1 MKAKLIACL
10 VLFLSFS
17 LVSWSQPAGNRAE
30 QSAVSDSQE
39 RTALPP
45 CFDHEAGGR
54 SLVGNSYRETTRPHE
69 FALSVTD
76 NPLQAA
82 FYDVSCLLA
91 SNF

>member
-10 VLFLSFS
+10 VLCLSFS
-17 LVSWSQPAGNRAE
+17 LVSWSQPPGNGAE
-30 QSAVSDSQE
+30 HSAVSDSQG
-39 RTALPP
+39 RPALPP
-45 CFDHEAGGR
+45 CFDHETGGR
-54 SLVGNSYRETTRPHE
+54 SMAGKSNGETARPHE
-69 FALSVTD
+69 FALSLTD

>member
-1 MKAKLIACL
+1 MA
-10 VLFLSFS
+10 
-17 LVSWSQPAGNRAE
+17 W
-30 QSAVSDSQE
+30 
-39 RTALPP
+39 
-45 CFDHEAGGR
+45 R
-54 SLVGNSYRETTRPHE
+54 SREETTRPHE